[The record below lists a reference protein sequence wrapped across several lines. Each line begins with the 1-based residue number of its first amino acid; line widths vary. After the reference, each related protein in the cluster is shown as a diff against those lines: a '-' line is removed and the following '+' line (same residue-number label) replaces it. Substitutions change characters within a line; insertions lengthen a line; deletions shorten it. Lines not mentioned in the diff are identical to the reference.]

1 MYRKCCKLVHACAL
15 YLFLNQA
22 LHSQRSLE
30 QQAEPKEKKDQKRN
44 TSSEL
49 LLNTLSFMI
58 SCKYVKGKFCV

>member
-1 MYRKCCKLVHACAL
+1 
-15 YLFLNQA
+15 
-22 LHSQRSLE
+22 LE

-58 SCKYVKGKFCV
+58 SCKYVKGRFCV